1 MYGDENASSK
11 NFRYHLMF
19 CKMSVNGNLG
29 EDLVLDERVLG
40 ADLLCVQGGVEGLLC
55 FDARSANTMS
65 DVMKSPKTSHIID
78 NTTQLNLFLFS

>member
-40 ADLLCVQGGVEGLLC
+40 ADLLRVQGGVEGLLC
-55 FDARSANTMS
+55 FDARPANTMS
-65 DVMKSPKTSHIID
+65 DVMKSPND